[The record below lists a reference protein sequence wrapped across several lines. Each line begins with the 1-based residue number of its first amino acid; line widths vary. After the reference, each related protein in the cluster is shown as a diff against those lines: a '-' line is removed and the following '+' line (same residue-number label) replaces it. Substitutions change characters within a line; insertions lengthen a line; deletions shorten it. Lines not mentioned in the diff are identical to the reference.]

1 MKANPGLGNRWPERG
16 WLVKFRS
23 QAPRKDRAV
32 SQTREE
38 GTDRSPHLPARSVCG
53 LGLGST
59 AVGGWEEGGRAPP
72 AAPRTPHL
80 RPPHSAH
87 SFARVRSSL
96 PKRGDLFDLRFRR
109 AAHFPAEAL
118 RLLLLYFFF
127 WYLVHLKKGRPGAK
141 PFLPSPSEQ
150 HREAAGCRRAGLAL
164 RNSGCLCSPQLFPD
178 HLTRQLLE
186 RRCC

>member
-1 MKANPGLGNRWPERG
+1 MSNLEVRHPERIGQYPRRGRKGQTALRTCLLGPCAGSG
-16 WLVKFRS
+16 WGALR
-23 QAPRKDRAV
+23 R
-32 SQTREE
+32 
-38 GTDRSPHLPARSVCG
+38 GW
-53 LGLGST
+53 
-59 AVGGWEEGGRAPP
+59 GWEEGGRAPP

-87 SFARVRSSL
+87 SFAPVRSSL

-127 WYLVHLKKGRPGAK
+127 WYLVHLKEGRPGAK

-164 RNSGCLCSPQLFPD
+164 RNSGGLCSPQLFPD